1 MQEITKLKTI
11 LKGFIKSFATQ
22 AKRKKSNNLLTMVDT
37 H

>member
-11 LKGFIKSFATQ
+11 LEGLKVLQPKPKEKT
-22 AKRKKSNNLLTMVDT
+22 NNLLTMIGT